1 MRVQAFAISVLVLGM
16 LVLINVGCTTCPP
29 GYRLTPS
36 QYKDSQGNIFYSS
49 KCQMDYSRFREY
61 STQAAECG
69 SSSHELHDK
78 YCDRIVSLLCV
89 KGYFSGNVCLR
100 GNIDL
105 HNPDTWFD
113 H

>member
-1 MRVQAFAISVLVLGM
+1 MRVQAFAISILVLGM
-16 LVLINVGCTTCPP
+16 LVLINVGCATCPS
-29 GYRLTPS
+29 GYRSTLS
-36 QYKDSQGNIFYSS
+36 QDRDSQGNTHDSY
-49 KCQMDYSRFREY
+49 KCQIDYSRFFEY
-61 STQAAECG
+61 STQAADCG
-69 SSSHELHDK
+69 SSSHELHDE

-89 KGYFSGNVCLR
+89 KGYFSSNVCLR